1 MGQFPAAE
9 ADSEGVRSWELP
21 ADSPDAGQRA
31 SPALKGDLRNE
42 VELQFILNDEIL
54 LPPDLKHGIST
65 ENKRRER
72 LSQRGKSSTFPEQER
87 ERLAWRSST
96 GDGVP

>member
-1 MGQFPAAE
+1 MGPFPAAE

-21 ADSPDAGQRA
+21 AGSPDTGQRA

-42 VELQFILNDEIL
+42 GERQSTLNDEIL
-54 LPPDLKHGIST
+54 LPPNLKHGIST

-72 LSQRGKSSTFPEQER
+72 LSQREK
-87 ERLAWRSST
+87 
-96 GDGVP
+96 V